1 MRICAVIMA
10 GGVGERFWPK
20 SRQALPKQFLKIGS
34 NDKTMMQLTVE
45 RILPFIDIENIFI
58 VTNKKY
64 KNLVSEQIL
73 NLPERNIICEPAGRN
88 TAPCLALVA
97 SIIEKI
103 YDNSI
108 MVSLASDHLIKDNKK
123 FQEIIKTA
131 VNKASMGSNLVTL
144 GIAPQYAETGYGYIK
159 YNRLEYEDNCYKVE
173 KFVEKPNIQKAEEYI
188 ADGSYLWNSGIFIWQ
203 TSVILDKFKELMPE
217 IYLGVKNISDAFG
230 TDKYEDV
237 LNEIFSAFPS
247 ESIDYGIME
256 KTSPIYTIPSDFG
269 WDDVGSWLSIDR
281 IMDKDENGNIITG
294 NSVNVDSKNITI
306 IGSKKLIA
314 AVGLEDIVIVDT
326 DDAVLICSKNKS
338 QDIKKVLQELKNQ
351 NKGQYL

>member
-20 SRQALPKQFLKIGS
+20 SRQALPKQFLKIG
-34 NDKTMMQLTVE
+34 NHDKTMIQLTVE
-45 RILPFIDIENIFI
+45 RMLPIIDIENIFI

-64 KNLVSEQIL
+64 KNLVSEQIF
-73 NLPERNIICEPAGRN
+73 NLLERNIICEPVGRN
-88 TAPCLALVA
+88 TAPCLALAA

-103 YDNSI
+103 YGNSI
-108 MVSLASDHLIKDNKK
+108 MVSLASDHLITDQKK
-123 FQEIIKTA
+123 FHEILNTA
-131 VNKASMGSNLVTL
+131 VNKASAGSNLVTL

-159 YNRLEYEDNCYKVE
+159 YSKSDYEDGCCKVE
-173 KFVEKPNIQKAEEYI
+173 KFVEKPNLQKAEEYV
-188 ADGSYLWNSGIFIWQ
+188 ADGSYLWNSGMFVWQ
-203 TSVILDKFKELMPE
+203 TSVILDKFKELMPD
-217 IYLGVKNISDAFG
+217 IYLGVKNISDAFAS
-230 TDKYEDV
+230 DKYEDI
-237 LNEIFSAFPS
+237 LHETFSAFPS

-281 IMDKDENGNIITG
+281 IMDKDENGNIISG

-314 AVGLEDIVIVDT
+314 VAGLEDIVIVDT
-326 DDAVLICSKNKS
+326 DDALLICSKNKS

>member
-20 SRQALPKQFLKIGS
+20 SRQALPKQFLKIGN
-34 NDKTMMQLTVE
+34 NDKTMIQLTVE
-45 RILPFIDIENIFI
+45 RILPVIDIENIFI

-64 KNLVSEQIL
+64 KKLVSEQIL

-88 TAPCLALVA
+88 TAPCLALAA

-103 YDNSI
+103 YGNSI
-108 MVSLASDHLIKDNKK
+108 MVSLASDHLIADQKK
-123 FQEIIKTA
+123 FHEILNTA
-131 VNKASMGSNLVTL
+131 VNKASSGSNLITL

-159 YNRLEYEDNCYKVE
+159 YSKSDYEDGCFKVE
-173 KFVEKPNIQKAEEYI
+173 KFVEKPNLQKAEEYV
-188 ADGSYLWNSGIFIWQ
+188 AAGSYLWNSGMFVWQ

-217 IYLGVKNISDAFG
+217 IYLGVKKISDAFG

-237 LNEIFSAFPS
+237 LNEIFSAFSS

-294 NSVNVDSKNITI
+294 NSVNVESKNITI

-351 NKGQYL
+351 NKKECL

>member
-34 NDKTMMQLTVE
+34 NDKTMIQLTVE

-64 KNLVSEQIL
+64 KGLVSEQIL

-88 TAPCLALVA
+88 TAPCLALAA

-103 YDNSI
+103 YGNSI